1 MNSIFS
7 IFVLMAGTVNKVIL
21 IGNAGK
27 DPEVRY
33 LENGTGVAT
42 VPIATSETY
51 TDKKTGEKRTI
62 TDWHNIVLWRGLAEI
77 AKNYVKKGS
86 KIYIEGKIRTRSYT
100 DKDNIV
106 RYATEVIA
114 DEMHLLTPRQESGE
128 NQGNAYPPSVETP
141 NNPSPMND
149 IMDDDDLPF

>member
-1 MNSIFS
+1 
-7 IFVLMAGTVNKVIL
+7 MAGTVNKVIL

-33 LENGTGVAT
+33 LENGVGVAT
-42 VPIATSETY
+42 ITIATSENY

-86 KIYIEGKIRTRSYT
+86 KIYVEGKLRTRSYT

-106 RYATEVIA
+106 RYITEIIA
-114 DEMHLLTPRQESGE
+114 DEMHLLTPRSEHAE
-128 NQGNAYPPSVETP
+128 NQQASYPPSVEP
-141 NNPSPMND
+141 QNNQALPDSFMS
-149 IMDDDDLPF
+149 DDDLPF

>member
-1 MNSIFS
+1 
-7 IFVLMAGTVNKVIL
+7 MAGTVNKVIL

-33 LENGTGVAT
+33 LENGVGVAT
-42 VPIATSETY
+42 ITIATSENY

-77 AKNYVKKGS
+77 TKNYVKKGS
-86 KIYIEGKIRTRSYT
+86 KIYVEGKLRTRSYT

-106 RYATEVIA
+106 RYITEIIA
-114 DEMHLLTPRQESGE
+114 DELQLLTPRQEAAE
-128 NQGNAYPPSVETP
+128 NQGASYPPSVETP
-141 NNPSPMND
+141 NNPTPMNN